1 MFYPMTVT
9 VSPGATGPVY
19 GMAGVRMTEM
29 EVARYA
35 QTRLT
40 DLKNAWN
47 AANRS
52 NPYLLTT
59 NTESGQRRERS
70 RLTYL
75 SDAENLLRSKGF
87 DLPTGLASRVD
98 SFIERNIQ
106 MTGID
111 AALAEAAF
119 GLFSNDFAEEGFG
132 KAKRWTQDFL
142 KTVQE
147 AAASPDLVDFT
158 ANALWERTG
167 LISFDIPLLGTYT
180 LADVRDNLASVDDI
194 IGKINA
200 IDFKKLGDEAVVE
213 LTKVNWTEAGRAV
226 ILAIAPKGGIADT
239 GLKAVGTAI
248 GLMQSVA
255 SAASAIGALGAS
267 AAITSVLAAVSAAL
281 PVIMAVLVIIAVGEM
296 IWASIIGQSD
306 ADDAAQTSRQVQ
318 AVIGVIQDLVGASA
332 SVQADIAGTVTLRC
346 YEMAAY
352 GSPIRHKLWASAKSA
367 NYARINAVE
376 VTKNAAGCWSDG
388 YAGTRDGAANIFGDN
403 TASDK
408 RNRLQWMRMALN
420 FLLGVQSNLASYDT
434 LDDRRL
440 AFEYLGT
447 LLIPPRKLNP
457 GQPPIWKFYTGLWAP
472 TRPSAS
478 SKFKASSL
486 SPALSQLSRGTLI
499 RQSLPARTIRIGGY
513 LDTTGKKLN
522 PQTSSSLLPLL
533 AVGALV
539 YFGSKA

>member
-1 MFYPMTVT
+1 MFYPLTVT
-9 VSPGATGPVY
+9 VAPGETGPVY

-35 QTRLT
+35 QKRLS
-40 DLKNAWN
+40 DLKNAWR
-47 AANRS
+47 AADS
-52 NPYLLTT
+52 YNPNLTT
-59 NTESGQRRERS
+59 NTQSGQRRDRS

-98 SFIERNIQ
+98 FFIERDIQ

-111 AALAEAAF
+111 AALAEAGF
-119 GLFSNDFAEEGFG
+119 GLYSNDFAEEAFG

-147 AAASPDLVDFT
+147 AAASPDLVDYT

-194 IGKINA
+194 IGKIDA

-226 ILAIAPKGGIADT
+226 ILAIAPRGGIADT

-267 AAITSVLAAVSAAL
+267 AAIISVLAAVSAAL
-281 PVIMAVLVIIAVGEM
+281 PIIIAVLVLIAVGEM
-296 IWASIIGQSD
+296 IWASIIGQGD
-306 ADDAAQTSRQVQ
+306 ADDARETSRQVQ

-352 GSPIRHKLWASAKSA
+352 GSPIRHRLRAGARSA
-367 NYARINAVE
+367 NYAKINAVE
-376 VTKNAAGCWSDG
+376 ITRNAAGCWSDG
-388 YAGTRDGAANIFGDN
+388 FAGTHDGATTFFGDN
-403 TASDK
+403 TRSDK
-408 RNRLQWMRMALN
+408 RKRLQFMRMALN
-420 FLLGVQSNLASYDT
+420 FLLGVQSNLAAYDT
-434 LDDRRL
+434 LDDRRI

-447 LLIPPRKLNP
+447 LLIPPLKVNP
-457 GQPPIWKFYTGLWAP
+457 SQPLIWKFYTGLWAP
-472 TRPSAS
+472 SRPSAS
-478 SKFKASSL
+478 SKFKASAL
-486 SPALSQLSRGTLI
+486 SPALSQLSRGAII
-499 RQSLPARTIRIGGY
+499 RQSLPARTIRFGGSY
-513 LDTTGKKLN
+513 LDDSGKKLN
-522 PQTSSSLLPLL
+522 SRSSSALLPLA